1 MMLCYFVLT
10 FEVFWSYTPFLR
22 WTQNNIN
29 LHNNTQSCTTPYM
42 KLVALP
48 VPLLWYQI
56 RALFCR
62 PTKNLWQSPS
72 HLSQGGPWLAPIS
85 GRDSQGKSTRG
96 PLRLQ
101 HNSSHQV
108 IHLMGETTNMI
119 LQRTFHESNTAMEN
133 DHQWLILYHTLPY
146 FTILYHTLP
155 YFTILYHSLP
165 FFIHFP
171 VHLSMVFL
179 IKKPG
184 LFVFPMGAP
193 RWPGSALALAKLFRS
208 RVGPCSSQCFRIYCK
223 SRVSK
228 CFWLFSLKIFSNVS
242 GRFQVY
248 LASIRMYLLLPFPG

>member
-1 MMLCYFVLT
+1 MLCYFVLT

-155 YFTILYHSLP
+155 YFAILYHTLP

-179 IKKPG
+179 IKKQGFLFFLWG
-184 LFVFPMGAP
+184 LLVDQAQL
-193 RWPGSALALAKLFRS
+193 WPWQNCFDPVWGHVQANALGFIVNLEFL
-208 RVGPCSSQCFRIYCK
+208 
-223 SRVSK
+223 
-228 CFWLFSLKIFSNVS
+228 NVS
-242 GRFQVY
+242 DYSV
-248 LASIRMYLLLPFPG
+248 